1 MKKVCI
7 TLIGILKYFKDENMH
22 LSNEA
27 ILNINYIVEIII
39 VSEEIRLMDT
49 NIIPYNDLL
58 SIEDIINDMF

>member
-1 MKKVCI
+1 
-7 TLIGILKYFKDENMH
+7 MH